1 MKVMRMYDY
10 PRADTLRAK
19 DKIRRRVRATVR
31 HINRNLRKDVFGD
44 RFWIEIVE
52 QHIKPWPDNSGWE
65 AYFRIA
71 FHDRENPERDYDY
84 WFEPHFIIYSG
95 LFSGGR
101 HMDDDLN
108 NFIVNSDFWEKYRA
122 SQKESEN

>member
-1 MKVMRMYDY
+1 MMRMYDY

-19 DKIRRRVRATVR
+19 GKIRRKVRATVR
-31 HINRNLRKDVFGD
+31 HINRNLRKDVFRE

-52 QHIKPWPDNSGWE
+52 QHIRPWSDNSGWE
-65 AYFRIA
+65 SYFRIA

-95 LFSGGR
+95 LFAGGR
-101 HMDDDLN
+101 HMDGDLN
-108 NFIVNSDFWEKYRA
+108 DFIVKSDFWEKYRA
-122 SQKESEN
+122 QH

>member
-1 MKVMRMYDY
+1 MRTYDY
-10 PRADTLRAK
+10 PKGDTLRAK

-44 RFWIEIVE
+44 RFWIEIIE
-52 QHIKPWPDNSGWE
+52 QHIRPWSDNSGWD
-65 AYFRIA
+65 AHFRIA

-84 WFEPHFIIYSG
+84 WFDPHSIIYSG
-95 LFSGGR
+95 LFAGGR

-108 NFIVNSDFWEKYRA
+108 NFIVNSDFWKKYRA
-122 SQKESEN
+122 SQNESEN